1 MSIPQNMQRSMLFQQ
16 NPVLQNVQNSVAVQA
31 QTQTSQQIQNQ
42 VQQQQNPG
50 INQGQVHQ
58 QASQIHMTPN
68 QGQAQ
73 VNRIFLMLLN
83 NSIIIK

>member
-1 MSIPQNMQRSMLFQQ
+1 MPQTMPRMNFQQ
-16 NPVLQNVQNSVAVQA
+16 NHTLQALAAQA
-31 QTQTSQQIQNQ
+31 QTQNPQQIQNQ

-50 INQGQVHQ
+50 INQGQVQQ

-73 VNRIFLMLLN
+73 VNRIFMML
-83 NSIIIK
+83 IK